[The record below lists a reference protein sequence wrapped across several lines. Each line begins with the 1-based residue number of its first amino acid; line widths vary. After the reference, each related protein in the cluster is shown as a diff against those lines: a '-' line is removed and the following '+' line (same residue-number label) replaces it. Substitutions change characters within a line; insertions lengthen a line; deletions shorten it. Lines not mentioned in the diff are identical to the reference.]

1 MLSSIALV
9 TMGLL
14 VLVGLSIILSFVVR
28 ETRALVPVQRAKRQ
42 SGNHSAHKG
51 LISDLHAES
60 TASAQLRS
68 KKISDQPAGHLPFD
82 SASVSSRQD
91 HRGG

>member
-1 MLSSIALV
+1 
-9 TMGLL
+9 MGLL

-28 ETRALVPVQRAKRQ
+28 ETRALIPVQRANRQ
-42 SGNHSAHKG
+42 FGKNHSAHKG

-68 KKISDQPAGHLPFD
+68 KKISDQPAGHLPYD

>member
-28 ETRALVPVQRAKRQ
+28 ETRRTLIPVQRAKRQ
-42 SGNHSAHKG
+42 HGKNHSAHKG

-68 KKISDQPAGHLPFD
+68 KKISLGHFD
-82 SASVSSRQD
+82 
-91 HRGG
+91 